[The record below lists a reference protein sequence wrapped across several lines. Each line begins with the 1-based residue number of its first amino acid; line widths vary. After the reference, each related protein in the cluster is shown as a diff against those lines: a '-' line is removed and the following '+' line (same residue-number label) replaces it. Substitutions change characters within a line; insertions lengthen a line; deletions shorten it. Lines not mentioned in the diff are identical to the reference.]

1 MKKTI
6 LKLYYV
12 WDWEKE
18 EQWLNDMSKK
28 GWQLV
33 HATIGKFNFE
43 SGAPSEYTYRL
54 ELLDSNIKSL
64 ESTSYLN
71 FLQETGIEMVGKC
84 KNWIYL
90 RCKTAEGGFQPNNKT
105 LYDLTHLLKLQEFTN
120 KVRNNLIVL
129 ILLSFCVLLA
139 LENHGST
146 NLIDFLRGFCTGLS
160 LSGSMVSV
168 VMIPFTKNIN
178 EKIKKTIKELYTCE

>member
-6 LKLYYV
+6 FRLYYV
-12 WDWEKE
+12 WQWEKE

-43 SGAPSEYTYRL
+43 SGEPSEYTYRL

-90 RCKTAEGGFQPNNKT
+90 RCKTAEGGFEPNNKT

-160 LSGSMVSV
+160 LSGSLVSV
-168 VMIPFTKNIN
+168 FMIPFTKSTN

>member
-6 LKLYYV
+6 FRLYYV
-12 WDWEKE
+12 WQWEKE
-18 EQWLNDMSKK
+18 EKWLNDMSKK

-43 SGAPSEYTYRL
+43 SGEPSEYTYRL

-90 RCKTAEGGFQPNNKT
+90 RSKTAEGGFEPNNKT
-105 LYDLTHLLKLQEFTN
+105 LYNLTHLLKLQEFAN

-129 ILLSFCVLLA
+129 ILLSICGILA
-139 LENHGST
+139 LENFDST
-146 NLIDFLRGFCTGLS
+146 HLTNFLRGFCTGLS

-168 VMIPFTKNIN
+168 VMIPFTKSTI

>member
-6 LKLYYV
+6 FRLYYV
-12 WDWEKE
+12 WQWEKE

-43 SGAPSEYTYRL
+43 SGEPSEYTYRL
-54 ELLDSNIKSL
+54 ELLDSNIKSS

-71 FLQETGIEMVGKC
+71 FLKETGIEMVGKC
-84 KNWIYL
+84 KSWIYL
-90 RCKTAEGGFQPNNKT
+90 RSKTADGGFEPNNKT
-105 LYDLTHLLKLQEFTN
+105 LYNLTHLLKLQEFTN

>member
-6 LKLYYV
+6 FKLYYV
-12 WDWEKE
+12 WQWEKE

-43 SGAPSEYTYRL
+43 SGEPSEYTYRL

-90 RCKTAEGGFQPNNKT
+90 RCKTAEGGFEPNNKT

-139 LENHGST
+139 LEDLGST
-146 NLIDFLRGFCTGLS
+146 NLIDFFRGFCTGLS